1 MFLMYVKY
9 NRQEN
14 YQLNSYGQIM
24 DENWPDYI
32 TESKRSLR
40 INGMLM
46 IAETTKSLGGRL
58 SSLRDEIKNKDLK
71 STPMRKE
78 EISPS

>member
-1 MFLMYVKY
+1 MYAKY

-32 TESKRSLR
+32 TESKKSLR

-46 IAETTKSLGGRL
+46 IAETTKSLEDYQV
-58 SSLRDEIKNKDLK
+58 SEMK
-71 STPMRKE
+71 
-78 EISPS
+78 